1 LSEVQ
6 LENPKQVLSSR
17 EKELYQQIHPA
28 KLATDIASFVLSA
41 YVIWIHQLILGVLVG
56 FIPAIIA
63 SVIVIRY
70 ANFERYAA
78 SRLGRYVAKY
88 MTRTMEAVRFVGL
101 FVSWGG
107 AWYHIWWIIGV
118 GILIVIL
125 AWLRGKIAP

>member
-1 LSEVQ
+1 MEA
-6 LENPKQVLSSR
+6 PRRVLSPQ

-28 KLATDIASFVLSA
+28 KLATDIAVFPLST
-41 YVIWIHQLILGVLVG
+41 YLIWIHQLILGVLAG

-63 SVIVIRY
+63 SVIVVRY
-70 ANFERYAA
+70 ADLERYAA
-78 SRLGRYVAKY
+78 SRLGRSVAKY

-107 AWYHIWWIIGV
+107 AWYHIWWIIAV

-125 AWLRGKIAP
+125 AWLRGKITL